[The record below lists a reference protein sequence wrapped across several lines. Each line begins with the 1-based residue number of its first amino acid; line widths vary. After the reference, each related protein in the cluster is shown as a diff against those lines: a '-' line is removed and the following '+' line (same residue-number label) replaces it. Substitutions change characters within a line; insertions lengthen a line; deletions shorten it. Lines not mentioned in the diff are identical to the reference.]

1 MPIELCRGIVSS
13 LNKSRGYRMRSNGA
27 AAKKH
32 VLNDR
37 EGGREKG
44 ERGRGSRR
52 MHLNLIRKGGK
63 RRRGGEEG
71 ERRWLSCFHCE
82 RNLTWNGQPAAAR

>member
-1 MPIELCRGIVSS
+1 MMTTKSCRYRGIVSS

-37 EGGREKG
+37 EGGREGEGRERARLAAYALKSDTKG
-44 ERGRGSRR
+44 AKGRD
-52 MHLNLIRKGGK
+52 GGEGV
-63 RRRGGEEG
+63 RGGG
-71 ERRWLSCFHCE
+71 RKTL
-82 RNLTWNGQPAAAR
+82 A

>member
-37 EGGREKG
+37 EGGRERRERARLAAYALKSDTKG
-44 ERGRGSRR
+44 RKETEGRGGG
-52 MHLNLIRKGGK
+52 RKT
-63 RRRGGEEG
+63 
-71 ERRWLSCFHCE
+71 L
-82 RNLTWNGQPAAAR
+82 A

>member
-37 EGGREKG
+37 EGGREGEGRERARLAAYALKSDTKG
-44 ERGRGSRR
+44 REETEGRGGG
-52 MHLNLIRKGGK
+52 RKT
-63 RRRGGEEG
+63 
-71 ERRWLSCFHCE
+71 L
-82 RNLTWNGQPAAAR
+82 A